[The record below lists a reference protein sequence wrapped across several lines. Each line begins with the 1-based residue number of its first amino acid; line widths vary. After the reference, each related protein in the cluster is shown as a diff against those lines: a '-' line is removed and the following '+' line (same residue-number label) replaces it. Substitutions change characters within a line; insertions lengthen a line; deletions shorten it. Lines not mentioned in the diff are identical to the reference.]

1 MKKNILLVAGL
12 MVLIFL
18 FPRTSQAQIII
29 YDGPDAVQIR
39 NLYAGSVVVLNDGYN
54 KDYYYIEPQTQE
66 KYYIRDDVTLLKMMR
81 RLGRTIGAKNLPA
94 LPQNKTDKNANYN
107 LVNKWRGNFLLQTD
121 DNNTAWYINP
131 LDNLRYKIEGGKNG
145 LKTLQDL
152 AINIANVQLNAINN
166 VKNPTFTKN
175 STNEINFETF
185 WQVQNTLKK
194 NYYQPDKI
202 TDLGLFYGA
211 LQGLAEALHDP
222 YTVFFTPQSK
232 KNFDNR
238 LEGSLEGI
246 GAYVD
251 IKNGKFT
258 IISPLENSPAKLAGL
273 LPNDQVLLV
282 DNTDITGWL
291 LEDTVNIIKG
301 PSGTSVKLKIYR
313 PATDAT
319 FELSII
325 RAKINIPTVESK
337 KLDNNLAYFKFSI
350 FSQDLPAQFAQAR
363 NSVMDGKTK
372 GVIIDMRNNPGGF
385 TSSAISLAEA
395 WVPKD
400 KLILRENY
408 SNRSE
413 NFVAQSNDDINLPT
427 VILINSG
434 SASASEIF
442 TLALSKNNLAK
453 VVGEKSFGKGT
464 GQSIVNFEDGSAL
477 KYTVFEWFGPKDSYI
492 EGQGIA
498 PDFVVQNTDNRD
510 LQLEKAESLLR

>member
-1 MKKNILLVAGL
+1 MKKYIFTAACLVA
-12 MVLIFL
+12 LIFL
-18 FPRTSQAQIII
+18 FPRVSRAQIII
-29 YDGPDAVQIR
+29 YDGPDANQIR
-39 NLYAGSVVVLNDGYN
+39 NLYAGSVVVLSDGYN
-54 KDYYYIEPQTQE
+54 KDYYYIEPRTQE
-66 KYYIRDDVTLLKMMR
+66 KYFIKDDVALLKMIR
-81 RLGRTIGAKNLPA
+81 RVGQTITAKNLPA
-94 LPQNKTDKNANYN
+94 LPQNKTDKNANYT

-121 DNNTAWYINP
+121 DNNSAWYINP
-131 LDNLRYKIEGGKNG
+131 LDNLRYKIAGGKNG

-152 AINIANVQLNAINN
+152 AITIDNVQLNAINN

-175 STNEINFETF
+175 IASEINFETF

-194 NYYQPDKI
+194 NYYRPDKV

-211 LQGLAEALHDP
+211 LQGLAEALRDP
-222 YTVFFTPQSK
+222 YTVFFTPPSK

-282 DNTDITGWL
+282 DDTDINGWL
-291 LEDTVNIIKG
+291 LEDSVNLIKG
-301 PSGTSVKLKIYR
+301 PSGTTVKLKVYR
-313 PATDAT
+313 PATEAT

-325 RAKINIPTVESK
+325 RAKINIPAVEAK
-337 KLDNNLAYFKFSI
+337 KLDNDLAYFKFSI

-363 NSVMDGKTK
+363 NSVIDGKTK
-372 GVIIDMRNNPGGF
+372 GVIVDLRNNPGGF
-385 TSSAISLAEA
+385 TSSAISLAES
-395 WVPKD
+395 WLPKD

-408 SNRSE
+408 NNRSQ
-413 NFVAQSNDDINLPT
+413 NFLAQSNDDISLPT
-427 VILINSG
+427 VVLINAG

-442 TLALSKNNLAK
+442 TLALFKNNLAR

-464 GQSIVNFEDGSAL
+464 GQNIVNFEDGSAL
-477 KYTVFEWFGPKDSYI
+477 KYTVFEWFGPGDSFI
-492 EGQGIA
+492 EGQGIM
-498 PDFVVQNTDNRD
+498 PDFVVENTNNRD
-510 LQLEKAESLLR
+510 LQLEKAQSLLK